1 MKQIAARKAEARIKF
16 IGSDGKPL
24 ANKDIKI
31 SLKNHEFLF
40 GCGGFDFLCYVQAQD
55 PEKKAFFEERVNKW
69 MGLFNYG
76 TLPFYWGGF
85 EPEEGKPN
93 TENLKKA
100 ATFMKEHGIQVKGHP
115 LCWHTGSA
123 QWLLKYDNKTMFE
136 KQMARIERDVS
147 EFKGLIDM
155 WDVINEVVIMPIYD
169 KYDNP
174 VTRMCKDLG
183 RVGLC
188 KEVFNQAYKY
198 NPDGTFLINDFN
210 LSTSYEILIDGL
222 LQAGVPVNTIGL
234 QSHQHHGVWGREKLE
249 EILSRFEHFGLPIHF
264 TENTIVAGPTVDPK
278 IIDLQDAHYDDDAA
292 TPEYEQ
298 MQADEL
304 EKMYRALFEEHP
316 LVTGI
321 TNWDFS
327 DGMWLN
333 APSGLIRKDGSIK
346 PSYER
351 LSNLI
356 KKEWS
361 TNTTVKTDAEGW
373 AIIEG
378 FKGTYECSADGA
390 KGKFSLGKDCPNVTS
405 LK

>member
-69 MGLFNYG
+69 TGLFNYG